1 MKCYICETELI
12 WGGDH
17 SPGVDEE
24 LGDDDVIMSNLT
36 CPKCDAFHEVT
47 WNKGDKN
54 DTV

>member
-17 SPGVDEE
+17 DGEDLGIEE
-24 LGDDDVIMSNLT
+24 ADTIVTNLS
-36 CPKCDAFHEVT
+36 CPHCDAFHEVT